1 MLRSLPNSVEIVDD
15 IPCHGNEET
24 THDASVITLL
34 ETARANNHHLSLN
47 QNKFV
52 FNSQDCAFF
61 GGHLTPTGYKID
73 PKNVQA
79 ISEMRPPENLQDL
92 QSFLGLVN
100 YLNRFSSA
108 LADLPAP
115 LRALCKKDTRFTW
128 ESSQQRSLEAI
139 KKDITSAPVLA
150 YFVQSKTSTI
160 QSDASKKGLG
170 AVLLQ
175 DNKPVIYASRTL
187 TET

>member
-1 MLRSLPNSVEIVDD
+1 MATKKLPMMHQS
-15 IPCHGNEET
+15 
-24 THDASVITLL
+24 SLL

-52 FNSQDCAFF
+52 FNSEDCAFS
-61 GGHLTPTGYKID
+61 GAHLTPAGYKID
-73 PKNVQA
+73 PKKVEA
-79 ISEMRPPENLQDL
+79 ISEMRPPETLQDL

-100 YLNRFSSA
+100 YLNRSSSA

-115 LRALCKKDTRFTW
+115 LGALCKKDTRFTW
-128 ESSQQRSLEAI
+128 ESSQQRALEAI
-139 KKDITSAPVLA
+139 KKDITSGPVLT
-150 YFVQSKTSTI
+150 YFDQSKASNI

-175 DNKPVIYASRTL
+175 DNKPVIHASRTL